1 MRTSF
6 FRDYVM
12 VGLIFNILF
21 SLVYNYINIKDCI
34 ANLQI
39 KLQKREFD
47 CIEPMKNNFL
57 KRSIYEYLSIGIFKC
72 LILKHQYVISEYIV
86 SFIIL

>member
-1 MRTSF
+1 MEEEVLIWEQAF

-47 CIEPMKNNFL
+47 CNATDEK
-57 KRSIYEYLSIGIFKC
+57 
-72 LILKHQYVISEYIV
+72 
-86 SFIIL
+86 